1 VVRFTVWQL
10 YPRGK
15 NLYTDWVE
23 HNVKENNTTFPC
35 REMNPDLK
43 FELPKSIERTKL
55 KLI

>member
-43 FELPKSIERTKL
+43 FELPKSIERTKP